1 MLDISPDMSGAHL
14 QHPSPLLDTP
24 SSQDNVY
31 HSIFTELG
39 LSDFG
44 GSDTVLSPA
53 DMSSSQFDPDFSLL
67 LGSGNLLQFSGGVM
81 T

>member
-1 MLDISPDMSGAHL
+1 MLNISPDMSRSRL
-14 QHPSPLLDTP
+14 QQSSPLLDTP

-44 GSDTVLSPA
+44 VSDPTVSPGE
-53 DMSSSQFDPDFSLL
+53 MSSSQFDSDFSLL
-67 LGSGNLLQFSGGVM
+67 LGNGNILQFSGGVM